1 MLCIKNKFCET
12 IILKACKVI
21 AVSAKNTPKKA
32 EIKSLKKTKQDVK

>member
-1 MLCIKNKFCET
+1 LRINFCEA

-32 EIKSLKKTKQDVK
+32 EIKSLKKTKQEVK